1 MAYFF
6 AYGDR
11 MSTSTMQRHAPHA
24 RLVGPGI
31 LAGYRLAFNVRSR
44 SWGGGA
50 ANALTDPH
58 GTLWGVL
65 WEVDETDLAALDSY
79 RGDDETLRHDID
91 VDVQGPEGTVQA
103 RTFAVTS
110 HEAFIRPTE
119 RYVDMLKANAAGQGL
134 PEEALA
140 SIDRASQ
147 GARGP
152 APTI

>member
-11 MSTSTMQRHAPHA
+11 MSTTTMQRHAPHA
-24 RLVGPGI
+24 RLVGPAN

-50 ANALTDPH
+50 ANALADPR

-65 WEVDETDLAALDSY
+65 WEVDETDLAGLDSY
-79 RGDDETLRHDID
+79 RGDDETLRHDLD
-91 VDVQGPEGTVQA
+91 VDIQGPEGTVGA
-103 RTFAVTS
+103 RSFAVTS

-119 RYVDMLKANAAGQGL
+119 RYVEMLKANATSQGL
-134 PEEALA
+134 PEEAVA
-140 SIDRASQ
+140 AIDRASQ
-147 GARGP
+147 GLQGP